1 MRVSAIIFLYPVFL
15 VYIIRFVDQTCPNII
30 YAVLLLFK
38 CTATI
43 PLSFFL
49 LRVRSRLTR

>member
-1 MRVSAIIFLYPVFL
+1 M
-15 VYIIRFVDQTCPNII
+15 
-30 YAVLLLFK
+30 LFK

-49 LRVRSRLTR
+49 LRVRSRLTRQLLSLTVMLYTMQKVNTL